1 MCVCVLQL
9 LEVRLQYE
17 LNDLES
23 PEGGGD
29 QTPAPPTP
37 STSPSPQTAGP
48 QTHPSTSSN
57 SSDGMR
63 DNIPCLK

>member
-1 MCVCVLQL
+1 MIVFTQL

-23 PEGGGD
+23 PEGD

-37 STSPSPQTAGP
+37 NTSPSPQNAGP
-48 QTHPSTSSN
+48 HPHPSTSSN
-57 SSDGMR
+57 SSDGIR
-63 DNIPCLK
+63 DNVPCLK